1 MEMSVIHHQLP
12 FVVITIE
19 SPVALNSASLTDNL
33 MLSSHFPIS
42 EMQEISVEENI
53 IRSDNAN
60 DFFILEISRFFVLGT
75 GITVD

>member
-1 MEMSVIHHQLP
+1 
-12 FVVITIE
+12 
-19 SPVALNSASLTDNL
+19 
-33 MLSSHFPIS
+33 LSSHFPIS